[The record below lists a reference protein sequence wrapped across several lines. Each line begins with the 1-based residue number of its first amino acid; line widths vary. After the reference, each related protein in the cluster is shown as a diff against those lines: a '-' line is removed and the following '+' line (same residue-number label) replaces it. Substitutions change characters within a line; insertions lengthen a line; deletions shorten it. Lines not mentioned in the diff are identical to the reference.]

1 MYCWNIVLLIVEGN
15 FLIPVGK
22 VLYSYGFVVA
32 EKSRK
37 FGSAYHELFSVFSS
51 YVAVC
56 LYLLLLLFD
65 FSALYWISA
74 LKLQIHSI
82 SKSSQINVTSMTKT
96 QTQIWEEFNAG
107 VSFYVLF

>member
-1 MYCWNIVLLIVEGN
+1 MLLIVEGN
-15 FLIPVGK
+15 FFIPAVGK

-37 FGSAYHELFSVFSS
+37 FGSAHHELFSVFSA

-65 FSALYWISA
+65 FPALYCTSA
-74 LKLQIHSI
+74 LKLQIHSR
-82 SKSSQINVTSMTKT
+82 SKSSQINVTSTTKT
-96 QTQIWEEFNAG
+96 QTQIWEEFNAI
-107 VSFYVLF
+107 VSFYFLF